1 MPMLRKLWACLE
13 RVGSPPEDTDW
24 AVHEHWR
31 SGWVE
36 MTDGHRTNPQIY
48 MIRYRSG
55 VLEKK
60 RATAEDQRTFDDAV
74 EDGMNSYP

>member
-1 MPMLRKLWACLE
+1 MLRRLWASLA
-13 RVGSPPEDTDW
+13 RFGVLPGDTEW
-24 AVHEHWR
+24 AVHEHWQ

-36 MTDGHRTNPQIY
+36 MTDGSHANPQIY

-60 RATAEDQRTFDDAV
+60 RATAEEQRTFDDAV
-74 EDGMNSYP
+74 EGGMNSYP